1 MKTILQPRSF
11 KPLVIALA
19 FGVSASIALARPYA
33 TSLTNSGG
41 IISFRLNAD
50 ADNVKIIH
58 NGGAA
63 TNDLGPLPKGLNSVP
78 LDVSGDY
85 LIQVSK
91 ASGPGYPQGVV
102 NQISDDANNLVKFA
116 NQRGLVVNKRPSSPY
131 FGRIYVSVAAAGTAG
146 GRSVSDGIYLL
157 NADQTDAVGQG
168 DTPRTGGLVFDIA
181 AASAESPGRLALGPD
196 DNLYIADWSDANGGL
211 TMTDADVA
219 TNAIAGRVLPDYG
232 GPVGG
237 TNNHGSISSVWVE
250 GSLAGGDLVVYSQD
264 EDLGSFN
271 GVYRYDIGAGPLPY
285 TGPEVLAF
293 NFGIAF
299 NGILT
304 KIVRGPDGKWY
315 GSNRRADNATAPGIM
330 VMDEFGTPLWD
341 SLTGWRTV
349 SGDPGAFDIYFS
361 EMRGFDVS
369 PDGKYLAGLKA
380 AATGGANPL
389 GLPANTVILAPM
401 IDGIPDLANIVTMPT
416 PGTVS
421 IGREVTF
428 DAVGNLYTVSS
439 GQGLLRI
446 YSPGGFSIVTTG
458 SDGTLAIYSP
468 TTEVTVT
475 TDTNAVYEEGAT
487 TAALTITRTGE
498 LDEPLTVEL
507 SIEGTAVRGADYVL
521 RTNSVVLTEDSVI
534 IPAGQPSIVVT
545 LAAINDTEAELTETV
560 IVSLAGGTTYTTAS
574 PSSQT
579 LVIVDNETPQ
589 LQVVSLSTNIY
600 ERLAYDYANLALRRL
615 GDTNVFLQ
623 LDEANLVLSG
633 SAVLNTDYAVANLPA
648 YIDPGVVNTSIRLI
662 YPIDNAVVDGARTVT
677 VGLQAGTGFTAAT
690 NTATTTITDDDRA
703 PETVLFA
710 ETFTYTDSITNWTV
724 YYADTNT
731 VAPAN
736 DANIL
741 FGFDYYSFLAI
752 PPAPSSAGDTF
763 GLLLQVNKLDGIPGA
778 AAVNVYPRNRSFA
791 GDYALRFDMYM
802 IVGTVATTEYSL
814 FGINHSGT
822 MTNWFRNS
830 AGGVPAGWTFD
841 GLFYGVETDAAAL
854 GDYVLYSSPTTAGN
868 NPTALTPGRNAST
881 LTQVF
886 KAPPFRYAGAPS
898 NPNFSLEPSWVDVE
912 VSQVGQLV
920 TLKMNNIVIMSYTNT
935 TPYTSGNVML
945 GFVDAYDS
953 IGTDV
958 AAAVIFDNVRVVDLT
973 QPTVT
978 ITAVKVVGGN
988 VEIDFTGPASAAASE
1003 FVLQEAATVNGTYGD
1018 VSATVTGSN
1027 GNFKAVRAVG
1037 GSQQFY
1043 RIKRQ

>member
-1 MKTILQPRSF
+1 MKTILHSSVI

-19 FGVSASIALARPYA
+19 LGVGASVALARPYA

-41 IISFRLNAD
+41 VISFRLNAD
-50 ADNVKIIH
+50 ADNVKIIY
-58 NGGAA
+58 NGGAV
-63 TNDLGPLPKGLNSVP
+63 TNDLGALPRGLNTVNLSIT
-78 LDVSGDY
+78 GDY
-85 LIQVSK
+85 QIQVTK

-102 NQISDDANNLVKFA
+102 NQISNDTNVFVRFA
-116 NQRGLVVNKRPSSPY
+116 NQRGLAINKRPGSPY
-131 FGRIYVSVAAAGTAG
+131 FGRIYVSVSAAGTSG
-146 GRSVSDGIYLL
+146 GRAVSDGIYLL

-168 DTPRTGGLVFDIA
+168 DTPRTGGLLFDIVA
-181 AASAESPGRLALGPD
+181 ANAESPGRLTLGPD
-196 DNLYIADWSDANGGL
+196 DSLYITDWSDPHGGL
-211 TMTDADVA
+211 MMTDANVA
-219 TNAIAGRVLPDYG
+219 TNAAAARVLFGYG
-232 GPVGG
+232 GPTPA

-264 EDLGSFN
+264 EDLATGN
-271 GVYRYDIGAGPLPY
+271 EVYRYDIGAGPLPY
-285 TGPEVLAF
+285 SDPGTLAF
-293 NFGIAF
+293 RFGLVF

-315 GSNRRADNATAPGIM
+315 GSNYRADNATAAGIFA
-330 VMDEFGTPLWD
+330 MDEFGSPLWN
-341 SLTGWRTV
+341 SLAAWREL
-349 SGDPGAFDIYFS
+349 SDNPGAFDVYFS
-361 EMRGFDVS
+361 NMRGFDVS
-369 PDGKYLAGLKA
+369 PDGKYLAGLKGN
-380 AATGGANPL
+380 TNSVNI
-389 GLPANTVILAPM
+389 LPMV
-401 IDGIPDLANIVTMPT
+401 DGIPNMTNLIIMPT
-416 PGTVS
+416 TPTTS
-421 IGREVTF
+421 IGRELAF
-428 DAVGNLYTVSS
+428 DAVGNIYTVSS

-458 SDGTLAIYSP
+458 SDGSLAIYSP
-468 TTEVTVT
+468 STEVSITA
-475 TDTNAVYEEGAT
+475 DTNVVYEEGAT
-487 TAALTITRTGE
+487 AALLTIQRTGE
-498 LDEPLTVEL
+498 LNEPLTVTL
-507 SIEGTAVRGADYVL
+507 TTGGAAARGTDYVL

-534 IPAGQPSIVVT
+534 IPAGQDSVVVT
-545 LAAINDTEAELTETV
+545 LSAINDTEPELTETAV
-560 IVSLAGGTTYTTAS
+560 VSLASGTTYTTAA

-579 LVIVDNETPQ
+579 VAIVDNETPQ

-600 ERLAYDYANLALRRL
+600 ERLAYDYANLNLRRL

-633 SAVLNTDYAVANLPA
+633 SAVLNTDYALANLPA

-662 YPIDNAVVDGARTVT
+662 YPIDNNLVDGARTVT

-703 PETVLFA
+703 PETVLFG
-710 ETFTYTDSITNWTV
+710 ETFTYADSITNWTV

-736 DANIL
+736 DANII
-741 FGFDYYSFLAI
+741 FGFDYYSLLGV
-752 PPAPSSAGDTF
+752 PAAPKSDGDTF

-778 AAVNVYPRNRSFA
+778 AAVNVYPRNQSFA

-802 IVGTVATTEYSL
+802 IVGTAATTEYSL

-822 MTNWFRNS
+822 KTNWFRNS

-920 TLKMNNIVIMSYTNT
+920 TLKMNNIVILSYTNT
-935 TPYTSGNVML
+935 TPHTSGNVML

-958 AAAVIFDNVRVVDLT
+958 AAAVVFDNIRVVDLT

-978 ITAVKVVGGN
+978 ITEVKIVGTN
-988 VEIDFTGPASAAASE
+988 VEIDFTGPTSDAASA

-1018 VSATVTGSN
+1018 VSATITGSN
-1027 GNFKAVRAVG
+1027 GNYKAVRAVG

>member
-1 MKTILQPRSF
+1 MKTILQSTSL

-19 FGVSASIALARPYA
+19 LGVGASVALARPYA

-41 IISFRLNAD
+41 VISFRLNAD
-50 ADNVKIIH
+50 ADNVKIIY
-58 NGGAA
+58 NGGTT
-63 TNDLGPLPKGLNSVP
+63 TNDLGPLPKGLNTVP
-78 LDVSGDY
+78 LSVTGDY

-102 NQISDDANNLVKFA
+102 NQISDDANNFVKFA
-116 NQRGLVVNKRPSSPY
+116 NQRGLVVNKRPNSPY
-131 FGRIYVSVAAAGTAG
+131 FGRIYVSVSAAGTAG

-168 DTPRTGGLVFDIA
+168 DTPRTGGLLFDIVA
-181 AASAESPGRLALGPD
+181 ANAESPGRLTLGPD
-196 DNLYIADWSDANGGL
+196 DSLYISDWSDPHGGL
-211 TMTDADVA
+211 LMTDANVA
-219 TNAIAGRVLPDYG
+219 TNAAAARVLFGYG
-232 GPVGG
+232 GPTPA

-264 EDLGSFN
+264 EDLATGN
-271 GVYRYDIGAGPLPY
+271 EVYRYDIGAGPLPY
-285 TGPEVLAF
+285 SDPGTLAF
-293 NFGIAF
+293 RFGLVF

-304 KIVRGPDGKWY
+304 KILRGPDGKWY
-315 GSNRRADNATAPGIM
+315 GSNYRADNATAAGIFA
-330 VMDEFGTPLWD
+330 MDEFGSPLWN
-341 SLTGWRTV
+341 SLAAWREL
-349 SGDPGAFDIYFS
+349 SGNPGAFDIHFS
-361 EMRGFDVS
+361 NMRGFDVS
-369 PDGKYLAGLKA
+369 PDGKYLAGLKGN
-380 AATGGANPL
+380 TNSVNI
-389 GLPANTVILAPM
+389 LPMV
-401 IDGIPDLANIVTMPT
+401 DGIPNMTNLVIMPT
-416 PGTVS
+416 TPTTS
-421 IGREVTF
+421 IGRELAF
-428 DAVGNLYTVSS
+428 DAVGNIYTVSS

-458 SDGTLAIYSP
+458 SDGTLAIYAPS
-468 TTEVTVT
+468 TEVSVT
-475 TDTNAVYEEGAT
+475 ADTNVVYEEGAT
-487 TAALTITRTGE
+487 AAALTIKRTGE
-498 LDEPLTVEL
+498 LNEPLAVALTT
-507 SIEGTAVRGADYVL
+507 SGTAARGTDYVL

-534 IPAGQPSIVVT
+534 IPAGQDSVVVT
-545 LAAINDTEAELTETV
+545 LAAINDTEPELTETAILSV
-560 IVSLAGGTTYTTAS
+560 AGGTTYTTTA

-579 LVIVDNETPQ
+579 VAIVDNETPQ
-589 LQVVSLSTNIY
+589 LQVVSLSTNVY
-600 ERLAYDYANLALRRL
+600 ERLASDYADLNIRRL

-633 SAVLNTDYAVANLPA
+633 TAVLNTDYALANLPA
-648 YIDPGVVNTSIRLI
+648 YIDPGVVSASIRLI
-662 YPIDNAVVDGARTVT
+662 YPIDNSLVDGARTVT

-703 PETVLFA
+703 PETVLFS
-710 ETFTYTDSITNWTV
+710 ETFTYADSITNWTV

-741 FGFDYYSFLAI
+741 FGFDYYSLLNI
-752 PPAPSSAGDTF
+752 PAAPNSVGDTF

-822 MTNWFRNS
+822 KTNWFRNS

-920 TLKMNNIVIMSYTNT
+920 TLKMNNIVIMSYTNA

-958 AAAVIFDNVRVVDLT
+958 AAAVVFDNVRVVDLT

-978 ITAVKVVGGN
+978 ITGVKIVGGN
-988 VEIDFTGPASAAASE
+988 VEIDFTGPTSDAASA
-1003 FVLQEAATVNGTYGD
+1003 FVLQEAAVVNGTYGD
-1018 VSATVTGSN
+1018 VGAAITGSN

>member
-1 MKTILQPRSF
+1 MKTILQSTSL

-19 FGVSASIALARPYA
+19 LGVGASVALARPYA

-41 IISFRLNAD
+41 VISFRLNAD
-50 ADNVKIIH
+50 ADNVKIIY
-58 NGGAA
+58 NGGTT
-63 TNDLGPLPKGLNSVP
+63 TNDLGPLPKGLNTVP
-78 LDVSGDY
+78 LNVTGDY

-102 NQISDDANNLVKFA
+102 NQISDDANNFVKFA
-116 NQRGLVVNKRPSSPY
+116 NQRGLVVNKRPNSPY
-131 FGRIYVSVAAAGTAG
+131 FGRIYVSVSAAGTAG

-168 DTPRTGGLVFDIA
+168 DTPRTGGLLFDIVA
-181 AASAESPGRLALGPD
+181 ANAESPGRLTLGPD
-196 DNLYIADWSDANGGL
+196 DSLYISDWSDPHGGL
-211 TMTDADVA
+211 LMTDANVA
-219 TNAIAGRVLPDYG
+219 TNAAAARVLFGYG
-232 GPVGG
+232 GPTPA

-264 EDLGSFN
+264 EDLATGN
-271 GVYRYDIGAGPLPY
+271 EVYRYDIGAGPLPY
-285 TGPEVLAF
+285 SDPGTLAF
-293 NFGIAF
+293 RFGLVF

-304 KIVRGPDGKWY
+304 KILRGPDGKWY
-315 GSNRRADNATAPGIM
+315 GSNYRADNATAAGIFAM
-330 VMDEFGTPLWD
+330 EEFGSPLWN
-341 SLTGWRTV
+341 SLAAWREL
-349 SGDPGAFDIYFS
+349 SGNPGAFDVYFS
-361 EMRGFDVS
+361 NMRGFDVS
-369 PDGKYLAGLKA
+369 PDGKYLAGLKGN
-380 AATGGANPL
+380 TNSVNILPL
-389 GLPANTVILAPM
+389 V
-401 IDGIPDLANIVTMPT
+401 DGIPNITNLIIMPT
-416 PGTVS
+416 TPTTS
-421 IGREVTF
+421 IGRELAF
-428 DAVGNLYTVSS
+428 DAVGNIYTVSS

-458 SDGTLAIYSP
+458 SDGTLAIYAPS
-468 TTEVTVT
+468 TEVSVT
-475 TDTNAVYEEGAT
+475 ADTNVVYEEGAT
-487 TAALTITRTGE
+487 AAALTIKRTGE
-498 LDEPLTVEL
+498 LNEPLAVALTT
-507 SIEGTAVRGADYVL
+507 SGTAARGTDYVL

-534 IPAGQPSIVVT
+534 IPAGQDSVVVT
-545 LAAINDTEAELTETV
+545 LAAINDTEPELTETAILSV
-560 IVSLAGGTTYTTAS
+560 AGGTTYTTTA

-579 LVIVDNETPQ
+579 VAIVDNETPQ
-589 LQVVSLSTNIY
+589 LQVVSLSTNVY
-600 ERLAYDYANLALRRL
+600 ERLAYDYANLNLRRL

-633 SAVLNTDYAVANLPA
+633 TAVLNTDFALANLPA
-648 YIDPGVVNTSIRLI
+648 YIDPGMVNTSIRLI
-662 YPIDNAVVDGARTVT
+662 YPIDNNLLDGARTVT

-703 PETVLFA
+703 PETVLFS
-710 ETFTYTDSITNWTV
+710 ETFTYADSITNWTV

-736 DANIL
+736 DANVL
-741 FGFDYYSFLAI
+741 FGFDYYSLLNI
-752 PPAPSSAGDTF
+752 PAAPNSVGDTF

-778 AAVNVYPRNRSFA
+778 AAVNVYPSNRSFA

-802 IVGTVATTEYSL
+802 IVGTAATTEYSL

-822 MTNWFRNS
+822 KTNWFRNS

-854 GDYVLYSSPTTAGN
+854 GDYVLYSSPTTTGN

-920 TLKMNNIVIMSYTNT
+920 TLKMNNVVIMTYTNA

-958 AAAVIFDNVRVVDLT
+958 ATAVVFDNVRVVDLT

-978 ITAVKVVGGN
+978 ITEVKVVGGN
-988 VEIDFTGPASAAASE
+988 VEIDFTGPTSDAASA
-1003 FVLQEAATVNGTYGD
+1003 FVLQEASAVNGAYGD